1 MNRFAGRRNRK
12 IVIQLFRKVGSTGS
26 PAARTISTYPMRGIT
41 MKTIHPKITEVLT
54 GTFKVPA
61 HEVLPE
67 STMDSLEMDSLAVA
81 EFAVIIKETLGV
93 DADSEKLYK
102 DATLAEI
109 SAYIDE
115 AVGSAAAEAT
125 VPVSNTR

>member
-1 MNRFAGRRNRK
+1 MNRFAGRRNRR
-12 IVIQLFRKVGSTGS
+12 IVIQLFRAVGSTGF
-26 PAARTISTYPMRGIT
+26 PATRTISTYPMRGTT
-41 MKTIHPKITEVLT
+41 MKTIHPRITEVLT

-102 DATLAEI
+102 DATLADI

-125 VPVSNTR
+125 VPASNTR